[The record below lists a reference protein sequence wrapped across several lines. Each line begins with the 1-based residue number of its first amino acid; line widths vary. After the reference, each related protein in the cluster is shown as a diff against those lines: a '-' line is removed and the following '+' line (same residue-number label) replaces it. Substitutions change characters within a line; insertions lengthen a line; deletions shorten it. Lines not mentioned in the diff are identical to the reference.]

1 MFTGTLIRIFLVGVL
16 LTGVNAGLAQGR
28 QMSNQPRSS
37 SRDQHQRPA
46 LPDSSQ
52 IVEIVDQTAQALS
65 LTSEQKGQVSDLYF
79 AHFAEARDLMD
90 SGNGQQKNN
99 RAEMDAL
106 RQTFETDVKA
116 LLNDE
121 QKTSF
126 DELVKDRRPRGG
138 PPGGGR
144 K

>member
-1 MFTGTLIRIFLVGVL
+1 MSTGTLIRIFLIGVL

-28 QMSNQPRSS
+28 QMPNRPPGG
-37 SRDQHQRPA
+37 SRGQHQRPA

-65 LTSEQKGQVSDLYF
+65 LTSEQKGQVSALYF

-90 SGNGQQKNN
+90 AGNGQQDNH
-99 RAEMDAL
+99 RADMDAL

-116 LLNDE
+116 LLDDQ
-121 QKTSF
+121 QKTAF
-126 DELVKDRRPRGG
+126 DALVKNRRSRGG